1 MKKVHF
7 RWLSEIIL
15 DKERFT
21 NALEIQ
27 KKFHTDEEIIA
38 YYSSFFGKDFDSIES
53 ILKLCKDNKNTQKPD
68 EIIGQKLTG
77 NAIDRPE
84 IETN

>member
-1 MKKVHF
+1 MKKVHY
-7 RWLSEIIL
+7 RWLSEIVL
-15 DKERFT
+15 NKERFT

-27 KKFHTDEEIIA
+27 KKFHTAEEIIA

-53 ILKLCKDNKNTQKPD
+53 ILKLCKTTDDDSTPN

-77 NAIDRPE
+77 NTIDRPE
-84 IETN
+84 LKN

>member
-1 MKKVHF
+1 MKKVHY

-15 DKERFT
+15 NKERFT

-53 ILKLCKDNKNTQKPD
+53 LLKLCKTTDNEPAPD

-77 NAIDRPE
+77 NTIDRPE
-84 IETN
+84 IKN

>member
-1 MKKVHF
+1 MKKVHY

-15 DKERFT
+15 NKERFT

-27 KKFHTDEEIIA
+27 KKFHTDEEIID

-53 ILKLCKDNKNTQKPD
+53 LLKLCKTTNTSKPD

-77 NAIDRPE
+77 NTIDRPE
-84 IETN
+84 ISN